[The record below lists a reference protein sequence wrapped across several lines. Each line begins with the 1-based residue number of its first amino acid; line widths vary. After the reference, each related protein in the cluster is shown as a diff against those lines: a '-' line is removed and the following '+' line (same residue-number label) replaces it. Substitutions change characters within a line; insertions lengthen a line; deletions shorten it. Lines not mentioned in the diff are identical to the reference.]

1 MNMEQ
6 SQKTSSR
13 TLDALAGA
21 FKQIRARMDRLGLNL
36 SLWDAEGNPTGQFTP
51 TCGFCKAVYNSHGG
65 PCMPAAQNVGTQ
77 VASQAKPVAGSS
89 EIGCSIIGV
98 PVYKRRRLAG
108 AVVACFPTT
117 QMLDE
122 ESMARMCDRLCLDRE
137 VMSHLAVGACR
148 HEAGRSKYLINVLDW
163 LVQDQQGLQVAEG
176 ELATLSTNLA
186 NTYEELS
193 LVYAISGSMRVTQK
207 PRQFLQRVCDELLEV
222 VSLAGATAV
231 VYQRDESDEEEI
243 VVTAGEIGLDDSQV
257 KLLVY
262 NELEPRFAKSARTHV
277 DNNFVPPSDGR
288 FGRHIRNLVAV
299 PMVAEDYHIGMLV
312 GINKL
317 TGEFDSVDMKL
328 ISSVGD
334 QAAVFLANHRLYAD
348 LQDLLMGVLH
358 ALTAS
363 IDAKDPYTCGHSQR
377 VARIAKRLAQE
388 CGFSA
393 ERAEQ
398 VYLAGLLHDIG
409 KIGVPERILC
419 KAGRLTE
426 QEYDIMKR
434 HPLLGAKILAGI
446 RRLKDMIVAI
456 RTHHERP
463 DGTGYPG
470 GMVGQEVP
478 IEGLIIGLADAFDS
492 MTSDR
497 TYREALSLED
507 VIKEIRKHTG
517 TQFDPEVVQS
527 FLTINLEAFLKELQD
542 PAGTDTQQNLTGEVG
557 QCK

>member
-36 SLWDAEGNPTGQFTP
+36 SLWDSEGNPTGEFAP
-51 TCGFCKAVYNSHGG
+51 SCHFCKAVGNSHVA
-65 PCMPAAQNVGTQ
+65 PCMLGAQNVAMQ
-77 VASQAKPVAGSS
+77 VASQAEPVAGSS

-98 PVYKRRRLAG
+98 PVYKRRRLVG
-108 AVVACFPTT
+108 AAVACFPTT
-117 QMLDE
+117 QMQDE
-122 ESMARMCDRLCLDRE
+122 ESMARMCDRLRLDRK
-137 VMSHLAVGACR
+137 VMSELAVGACR
-148 HEAGRSKYLINVLDW
+148 REAGSCQYLLPVLDW
-163 LVQDQQGLQVAEG
+163 LVQDQRALDVAEG

-193 LVYAISGSMRVTQK
+193 LAYAISGSMRVTQK
-207 PRQFLQRVCDELLEV
+207 PHEFLQRVCDELLEV

-231 VYQRDESDEEEI
+231 VYKRDESDEEEI
-243 VVTAGEIGLDDSQV
+243 VVTAGDVGLDESQV
-257 KLLVY
+257 KLLVSG
-262 NELEPRFAKSARTHV
+262 ELAPHFAKNTRTRV

-288 FGRHIRNLVAV
+288 FGKHIRNLVAV
-299 PMVAEDYHIGMLV
+299 PMVAEDSHIGMLV

-317 TGEFDSVDMKL
+317 TGEFDSVDTKL
-328 ISSVGD
+328 IGSIVS

-363 IDAKDPYTCGHSQR
+363 IDAKDPYTCGHSHR
-377 VARIAKRLAQE
+377 VARIAKRLAE
-388 CGFSA
+388 ESKFSP
-393 ERAEQ
+393 EKAEQ

-419 KAGRLTE
+419 KAGRLTD
-426 QEYDIMKR
+426 QEYDIMRR
-434 HPLLGAKILAGI
+434 HSLLGAKILGGI

-463 DGTGYPG
+463 DGMGYPG
-470 GMVGQEVP
+470 GMAGNEVP

-497 TYREALSLED
+497 TYRQALSLED
-507 VIKEIRKHTG
+507 VIIEIKRHTG
-517 TQFDPEVVQS
+517 TQFDPALVRTLLS
-527 FLTINLEAFLKELQD
+527 IDLEAFLKELQE
-542 PAGTDTQQNLTGEVG
+542 PAGTNDQQHLAGEVA
-557 QCK
+557 